1 MTATAIARNGGGR
14 SDNNGG
20 VDVRVKLK
28 SEKGSSPNTSMAGG
42 NDTSSASTTLSNQ
55 SSGGSSQGTANG
67 VIAER
72 EHHLAA
78 QYREQKEEERKS
90 ESDDGSPMHCSSQ
103 VKEYQ
108 KQQLMTQQ
116 DEQEQH
122 QRDMMDAN
130 QQQPRPHSAMTLHP
144 TLGSNGSVS
153 SFQQHH
159 YAQSETFGDVPQ
171 MIGHRLIQGNN
182 TINNN
187 VGSGNGGVIS
197 GNNPAMKNVVSMSSA
212 NYLQKSVSCQRIDEM
227 LRDSM
232 DAFHRDGPLV
242 SPLCRV
248 KPGGSERHKNR
259 HAFGGETAFS
269 GGSWMVDS
277 PMRDRMSYVCES
289 KGFDYG
295 IFWKLDRQRTSLM
308 PDESVISPRIATDTS
323 KLKLFV
329 NTSKTLFTRYVLGFG
344 RSRLSLRKLR
354 VARRHFLVTG
364 MVFSAKSPSRKSW
377 IENHNLRPGGKRRR
391 RIRFNRRDGSQRQHR
406 PVCSKDVQI
415 VSLFAV
421 VSERRRRR
429 KEICYFLLSL
439 LLRHQHSRQK
449 KRDRCSFFLCAQR
462 NVFLSS
468 TATMKTQIVTPR
480 IVKLVATTSPQ
491 LRARQKEREREG
503 SLRELLLS

>member
-1 MTATAIARNGGGR
+1 MCIRDR
-14 SDNNGG
+14 SI
-20 VDVRVKLK
+20 
-28 SEKGSSPNTSMAGG
+28 AGG

-72 EHHLAA
+72 EHHLAV

-116 DEQEQH
+116 EDEQEQH

-171 MIGHRLIQGNN
+171 MVGHRLIQGNN

-187 VGSGNGGVIS
+187 VGSGNGGVMS

-242 SPLCRV
+242 SPLCKV

-329 NTSKTLFTRYVLGFG
+329 NTSKT
-344 RSRLSLRKLR
+344 
-354 VARRHFLVTG
+354 
-364 MVFSAKSPSRKSW
+364 
-377 IENHNLRPGGKRRR
+377 
-391 RIRFNRRDGSQRQHR
+391 
-406 PVCSKDVQI
+406 
-415 VSLFAV
+415 VSYTHLTLPTKA
-421 VSERRRRR
+421 
-429 KEICYFLLSL
+429 
-439 LLRHQHSRQK
+439 
-449 KRDRCSFFLCAQR
+449 
-462 NVFLSS
+462 
-468 TATMKTQIVTPR
+468 
-480 IVKLVATTSPQ
+480 
-491 LRARQKEREREG
+491 
-503 SLRELLLS
+503 